1 MKKENLST
9 KSTSPNLCNEY
20 GMNSSISDKPLISR
34 MNYGTIED
42 HKVEMKKT
50 HFVER
55 QGDWICMRC
64 KNLNF
69 SFRVICN
76 RCKILKGE
84 SDLLYDEHLQNV
96 YNIFQFNEMMLQK
109 NFLLNSGKNLK
120 LYYKFKFVFI

>member
-1 MKKENLST
+1 
-9 KSTSPNLCNEY
+9 
-20 GMNSSISDKPLISR
+20 
-34 MNYGTIED
+34 
-42 HKVEMKKT
+42 MKKT

-109 NFLLNSGKNLK
+109 NFLLNQGKISNSIINSNLFSFNNSYNPSQIQTQQFLK
-120 LYYKFKFVFI
+120 EK